1 MRTQDGRAGGSGV
14 TPGYGRRLYFSQA
27 VLTQSI
33 IDFQAVAMLGYEIQ
47 VREEA
52 KIIQPR

>member
-1 MRTQDGRAGGSGV
+1 MVGV
-14 TPGYGRRLYFSQA
+14 LNFSEA

-33 IDFQAVAMLGYEIQ
+33 IDFQVVAMLGYEIQ

-52 KIIQPR
+52 KIIQRR